1 MGQRTISV
9 SMTIYAVDDHPM
21 LLDAIVMAM
30 KRLRPHS
37 TIVELN
43 SLAAIDDALINH
55 GPPDLVSMDINLPD
69 NDSDAG
75 VAKVRSMFPNAQ
87 IAVFS
92 THPASTMEEICIA
105 SGADIYIEK
114 ASGRNEYANALKALL
129 AAGPRSDDGTAD
141 GAPEFKLSKRQ
152 RQLVQMM
159 DRGLTNAEMATA
171 LGLED
176 VSVKVHL
183 WRLYQKLGVNNRS
196 RALFVLRSNHLL
208 D

>member
-1 MGQRTISV
+1 
-9 SMTIYAVDDHPM
+9 MTIYAVDDHPM
-21 LLDAIVMAM
+21 VRDAVVLAM

-37 TIVELN
+37 NIVELN
-43 SLAAIDDALINH
+43 SLGDIDDAVISH
-55 GPPDLVSMDINLPD
+55 GPPDLVSLDINLPD
-69 NDSDAG
+69 SDSDAG
-75 VAKVRSMFPNAQ
+75 VARVRSMFPKAQ

-92 THPASTMEEICIA
+92 THPSSEMEEICVA

-114 ASGRNEYANALKALL
+114 ASARQEYAYALKALMES
-129 AAGPRSDDGTAD
+129 GPGDAITN

-159 DRGLTNAEMATA
+159 DRGLTNAEMAAA
-171 LGLED
+171 LGLEE

-183 WRLYQKLGVNNRS
+183 WRLYRKLGVNNRA
-196 RALFVLRSNHLL
+196 RALFVLRSNHML

>member
-1 MGQRTISV
+1 M

-21 LLDAIVMAM
+21 LRDAIVMAM
-30 KRLRPHS
+30 RRLRPHS
-37 TIVELN
+37 NIVELN
-43 SLAAIDDALINH
+43 SLADINDALINH
-55 GPPDLVSMDINLPD
+55 GPPDLVSLDINLPD

-75 VAKVRSMFPNAQ
+75 VARVRSMFPKAQ

-92 THPASTMEEICIA
+92 THPSSEMEQICVA

-114 ASGRNEYANALKALL
+114 ASGRQQYADALKALL
-129 AAGPRSDDGTAD
+129 EAGPSDGAAN

-152 RQLVQMM
+152 HQLVRMM

-171 LGLED
+171 LGLEE

-196 RALFVLRSNHLL
+196 RALFVLRANHLI

>member
-1 MGQRTISV
+1 
-9 SMTIYAVDDHPM
+9 MTIYAVDDHPM

-37 TIVELN
+37 TIVELS

-75 VAKVRSMFPNAQ
+75 VAKVRSMFPKAQ

-92 THPASTMEEICIA
+92 THPSSKMEEICIA

-114 ASGRNEYANALKALL
+114 ASGRNEYADALKALL
-129 AAGPRSDDGTAD
+129 AVGPRSDDGTPS

-196 RALFVLRSNHLL
+196 RALFVLRPNHLL